1 MKRIRRLFTFI
12 LPVVLLW
19 ACSRVSERVEGMYKG
34 EFHIDTIADSGYVII
49 ELVDEQTVNM
59 KFDFDSLQD
68 ISVNDIAVVGD
79 DSGYSFY
86 GYRLKN
92 GMLSNGSL
100 ELLYDADS
108 ADISFNGV
116 LE

>member
-1 MKRIRRLFTFI
+1 MKRITTLFTI
-12 LPVVLLW
+12 VIPVVLLW
-19 ACSRVSERVEGMYKG
+19 ACSRVSERVEGIYKG
-34 EFHIDTIADSGYVII
+34 EFTMDTVVDSGSVII
-49 ELVDEQTVNM
+49 VLVDEQTVTM

-79 DSGYSFY
+79 DAGYSFY

-92 GMLSNGSL
+92 GTLSDGNL
-100 ELLYDADS
+100 ELVYDADS
-108 ADISFNGV
+108 TDIHFSGT